1 MTSSIL
7 FSDGQIWSC
16 AHSQS
21 QMMDRVP
28 PEPHELRVGVGC
40 CHKGNETEQGPV
52 GILDAKAFLG
62 ALFPDYRKQASFSL
76 HELP

>member
-40 CHKGNETEQGPV
+40 FHKGNETEQGPV

-76 HELP
+76 HELS